1 MRLRFLRTIREDL
14 DAVLERDPAARNRI
28 EVALLYPGVHA
39 VWTHRLS
46 NKLWRM
52 GAKFPARA
60 LSQASRFATMI
71 EIHPGATIG
80 PRLFIDHGAGV
91 VIGETARVGADVTL
105 YHGATLGGTS
115 LNHGKRHPTVGD
127 RVMVGSGAKLLGP
140 IDVGHDS
147 RVGANAVLVK
157 SVADHSVVVGVPGQV
172 VAAGAPAQAA
182 PSTPAASSTGDSSEA
197 PAGSTDDRSNPDP
210 LAFAVRSLLRRVAAL
225 EQAASGGATPGQP
238 LYRDDGVWETT
249 DYAI

>member
-1 MRLRFLRTIREDL
+1 MQWRFLRTIREDL
-14 DAVLERDPAARNRI
+14 DAVLDRDPAARNRI

-91 VIGETARVGADVTL
+91 VIGETAEVGADVTL

-115 LNHGKRHPTVGD
+115 LGHGKRHPTVGD

-140 IDVGHDS
+140 IIVGDDS

-157 SVADHSVVVGVPGQV
+157 SVSDHSVVVGVPGQV
-172 VAAGAPAQAA
+172 VAPAATTTDSSQAPAEH
-182 PSTPAASSTGDSSEA
+182 TEGKPAAQPGHGQSEQ
-197 PAGSTDDRSNPDP
+197 PDPDP
-210 LAFAVRSLLRRVAAL
+210 LAFAVKSLLRRVEAL
-225 EQAASGGATPGQP
+225 EDAASGGHSPGQP

>member
-14 DAVLERDPAARNRI
+14 DAVLERDPAARTGLRL
-28 EVALLYPGVHA
+28 LLYPGVHA

-71 EIHPGATIG
+71 EIHRARPSGHG
-80 PRLFIDHGAGV
+80 LIDHGAASSSG
-91 VIGETARVGADVTL
+91 RQ
-105 YHGATLGGTS
+105 LGSGPMSPCITVPRWVAS

-127 RVMVGSGAKLLGP
+127 RVMVGSGRNSRS
-140 IDVGHDS
+140 DHVGHDS

-182 PSTPAASSTGDSSEA
+182 PSAPAASSIGDSSEA